1 MGWDAV
7 RARLLPFETTTIR
20 LPGGRFKERR
30 RLAAARQF
38 GGGCSPKLPR
48 TRCYAKRCTADPGS
62 RLFGRLRFTMLRP
75 VATHQP
81 SPEGNALMKS
91 AVSILALAS
100 LTLASLSLILAPGHA
115 AAAEKPD
122 WAFPVTEKEQPTPRI
137 EGTRLRSPPPGSTL
151 SITRAKADDMFDIPN
166 WYPDMYPAMPKIVQ
180 FGNKDTQVRACGSC
194 HLPTGT
200 GHDESAYVAGLPAA
214 YFMRQL
220 TDWKSGDRKF
230 GAIMIVLAK
239 AATEAEIKDAASY
252 FASVKPRPWIR
263 VAETDTVPK
272 SFIGPGNKRL
282 VHPAGGSEPM
292 GNRIIEVPENEE
304 DVVYRDPRSGFVA
317 YVPKG
322 SIAKGEALVT
332 SGGGKTVACGSC
344 HGATLLGMTVPGM
357 GEVPAIAGRHPNYIV
372 RQLWNIQNGDRAGP
386 SAALMRPVVEKL
398 SNDDML
404 AIAAYVASRMP

>member
-1 MGWDAV
+1 
-7 RARLLPFETTTIR
+7 
-20 LPGGRFKERR
+20 
-30 RLAAARQF
+30 
-38 GGGCSPKLPR
+38 
-48 TRCYAKRCTADPGS
+48 
-62 RLFGRLRFTMLRP
+62 
-75 VATHQP
+75 
-81 SPEGNALMKS
+81 MKDI
-91 AVSILALAS
+91 VCILALAS
-100 LTLASLSLILAPGHA
+100 LALMLVPGLA
-115 AAAEKPD
+115 AAAEKPE
-122 WAFPVTEKEQPTPRI
+122 WAFPVTEKEQPSPRI
-137 EGTRLRSPPPGSTL
+137 EGTRLRPAPPRSTL

-180 FGNKDTQVRACGSC
+180 FGNKDAQVRACGSC

-200 GHDESAYVAGLPAA
+200 AHDESAYVAGLPVN

-220 TDWKSGDRKF
+220 ADWKSGDRKY
-230 GAIMIVLAK
+230 GGIMIALAK

-282 VHPAGGSEPM
+282 VHPAGGTEPM

-304 DVVYRDPRSGFVA
+304 DVVYRDPRTGFVA
-317 YVPKG
+317 YVPNG

-332 SGGGKTVACGSC
+332 TGAGKTVACGTC
-344 HGATLLGMTVPGM
+344 HGATLQGMTVQGM
-357 GEVPAIAGRHPNYIV
+357 GDVPALAGRHPNYIV
-372 RQLWNIQNGDRAGP
+372 RQLWNMQNGDRAGA